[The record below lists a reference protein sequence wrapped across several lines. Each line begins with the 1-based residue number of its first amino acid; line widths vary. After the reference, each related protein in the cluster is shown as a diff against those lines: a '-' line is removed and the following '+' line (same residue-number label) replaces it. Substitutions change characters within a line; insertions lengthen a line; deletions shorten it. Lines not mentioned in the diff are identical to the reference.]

1 MKLRKVII
9 SGGGTGGHL
18 YPALAVGE
26 KLKEKDPAVEI
37 TFVGSS
43 RVLEKNIMERYR
55 ANFIP
60 LKIEGLKGKGLRT
73 FKSLALLPYGFL
85 KSLYILLRM
94 RPDLVIGVGG
104 YSSGPIVLLASWL
117 RIPTMIM
124 EQNLKPGL
132 TNRLL
137 LPWVRKAVVAF
148 EGSLP
153 YFKGKGYVT
162 GNPTREEFYSL
173 PKKERNHRFSLLI
186 FGGSQ
191 GSHFLNMGVTESLPL
206 LTQEKK
212 ELRFVHQTGANDYEW
227 VKDRYAYHG
236 YTDVTISPYFFNIP
250 DYFQSSDLIVCRS
263 GATTIAELIA
273 AQKASLLVPFAK
285 ATDNHQLLNA
295 KELEKAQGAEI
306 LLEEDF
312 TPETFTEKIRDF
324 MTHKEKIDRMENNL
338 KPLKR
343 ENAAEKI
350 SDLCLEFAGEGS

>member
-1 MKLRKVII
+1 MRERKVII

-26 KLKEKDPAVEI
+26 ILKAKEKSI
-37 TFVGSS
+37 TIFFVGSS
-43 RVLEKNIMERYR
+43 RLLEKTIMDRYH

-73 FKSLALLPYGFL
+73 IKSLALLPFSFL
-85 KSLYILLRM
+85 KSLFILFRI
-94 RPDLVIGVGG
+94 RPSLVIGVGG

-117 RIPTMIM
+117 RIPTLIM

-162 GNPTREEFYSL
+162 GNPTREEFHSL
-173 PKKERNHRFSLLI
+173 PKKERNHRLSLLI

-191 GSHFLNMGVTESLPL
+191 GSRFLNTGVVESLDL
-206 LTQEKK
+206 LSEEK
-212 ELRFVHQTGANDYEW
+212 EDLRFVHQTGENDYKW
-227 VKDRYAYHG
+227 VKDRYG
-236 YTDVTISPYFFNIP
+236 QLGFTDVVVSPYFFDIADHFKNA
-250 DYFQSSDLIVCRS
+250 DLIVSRS

-285 ATDNHQLLNA
+285 ATENHQLINA

-306 LLEEDF
+306 LTEANF
-312 TPETFTEKIRDF
+312 TPESFTEKIRDF
-324 MTHKEKIDRMENNL
+324 MAHKDKIDRMENNL
-338 KPLKR
+338 KSLKK
-343 ENAAEKI
+343 ENAAETI
-350 SDLCLEFAGEGS
+350 ADLCLELMEVER

>member
-1 MKLRKVII
+1 MKSRQVII

-26 KLKEKDPAVEI
+26 ELKERDPTVKI
-37 TFVGSS
+37 TFVGSG
-43 RVLEKNIMERYR
+43 RLLEKSIMERYR

-73 FKSLALLPYGFL
+73 LKSLALLPYGFL
-85 KSLYILLRM
+85 KSIYILFRI
-94 RPDLVIGVGG
+94 RPTLVIGVGG

-117 RIPTMIM
+117 RIPTLIM

-153 YFKGKGYVT
+153 YFKGKGHVT
-162 GNPTREEFYSL
+162 GNPTRKEFSSL
-173 PKKERNHRFSLLI
+173 PKKERNHRLSLLI

-191 GSHFLNMGVTESLPL
+191 GSHFLNIGVTESLPL
-206 LTQEKK
+206 LEEEKK
-212 ELRFVHQTGANDYEW
+212 DLRIAHQTGDNDFEW
-227 VKDRYAYHG
+227 VKDRYDHQG
-236 YTDVTISPYFFNIP
+236 YTDVTVSPYFFNIP

-273 AQKASLLVPFAK
+273 AQKASILVPFAK
-285 ATDNHQLLNA
+285 ATENHQLLNA
-295 KELEKAQGAEI
+295 KELEKARCAEI

-324 MTHKEKIDRMENNL
+324 MIHKEKIDQMENNL
-338 KPLKR
+338 LPLKR

-350 SDLCLEFAGEGS
+350 SELCLMLMGEQS

>member
-1 MKLRKVII
+1 MRARQVII

-26 KLKEKDPAVEI
+26 KLKEKDPTVQI
-37 TFVGSS
+37 TFGGSS
-43 RVLEKNIMERYR
+43 RVLEKSIMERYR

-60 LKIEGLKGKGLRT
+60 LKIEGLKGKGLKI
-73 FKSLALLPYGFL
+73 FKSLALLPYSFF
-85 KSLYILLRM
+85 KSLYILIRI
-94 RPDLVIGVGG
+94 RPALVIGVGG

-117 RIPTMIM
+117 RIPTLIM
-124 EQNLKPGL
+124 EQNLRPGL

-153 YFKGKGYVT
+153 YFKGKGCVT

-173 PKKERNHRFSLLI
+173 RKKERNHRLALLI

-191 GSHFLNMGVTESLPL
+191 GSHFLNKGVTESLVL
-206 LTQEKK
+206 LLRNKK
-212 ELRFVHQTGANDYEW
+212 DLRFVHQTGDNDYEW
-227 VKDRYAYHG
+227 VKECYARHG
-236 YTDVTISPYFFNIP
+236 YTDVTVSPYFFDMP
-250 DYFQSSDLIVCRS
+250 SYYQSSDLIVCRA

-273 AQKASLLVPFAK
+273 AQKASLLVPFGQ
-285 ATDNHQLLNA
+285 ATENHQLLNA
-295 KELEKAQGAEI
+295 KELKKAQGAEI

-324 MTHKEKIDRMENNL
+324 MTHKEKINRMENNL
-338 KPLKR
+338 KQLKR
-343 ENAAEKI
+343 KNAQEKI
-350 SDLCLEFAGEGS
+350 SDFCLELMGGES

>member
-1 MKLRKVII
+1 MKAQKVII

-26 KLKEKDPAVEI
+26 KLRERDSTVKI
-37 TFVGSS
+37 FFIGSS
-43 RVLEKNIMERYR
+43 RLLEKSIMERYE

-73 FKSLALLPYGFL
+73 LKSLALLPYGFL
-85 KSLYILLRM
+85 KSLYILFRI
-94 RPDLVIGVGG
+94 RPALVIGVGG

-117 RIPTMIM
+117 RIPTLIM

-173 PKKERNHRFSLLI
+173 PKKERNHRLSLLI

-206 LTQEKK
+206 LTEEKK
-212 ELRFVHQTGANDYEW
+212 DLRFVHQTGENDYEW
-227 VKDRYAYHG
+227 VKACYTQYG
-236 YTDVTISPYFFNIP
+236 YTDVTVSPYFFNIP
-250 DYFQSSDLIVCRS
+250 EYFQNSDLIVCRA

-273 AQKASLLVPFAK
+273 AQKASLLVPFAR
-285 ATDNHQLLNA
+285 ATENHQLLNA
-295 KELEKAQGAEI
+295 KELEKAQAAEI
-306 LLEEDF
+306 LSEEDF
-312 TPETFTEKIRDF
+312 TPEMFTEKIRDF
-324 MTHKEKIDRMENNL
+324 MCHKEKIDQMESNL
-338 KPLKR
+338 KSLKK

-350 SDLCLEFAGEGS
+350 SDLCFNLMGEES